1 MQKLSYENSQKRGGV
16 EMRIAIAIALIL
28 GLMAITSPTFAG
40 EPVINHIADAFSG
53 HNDYIET
60 WGYVAKTISLEK
72 VPYVKVLNADLRIEI
87 ATPIGEESF
96 EKGILKVG
104 LEF

>member
-1 MQKLSYENSQKRGGV
+1 
-16 EMRIAIAIALIL
+16 L
-28 GLMAITSPTFAG
+28 GLMTISLPVFAG

-60 WGYVAKTISLEK
+60 WGYVAKTIDSEK
-72 VPYVKVLNADLRIEI
+72 LPFISVLNADLRIKMS
-87 ATPIGEESF
+87 TPIGNDSF
-96 EKGILKVG
+96 EKGILEVG

>member
-1 MQKLSYENSQKRGGV
+1 MKAIVLVLTLMLIGGG
-16 EMRIAIAIALIL
+16 ACPA
-28 GLMAITSPTFAG
+28 FAG

-60 WGYVAKTISLEK
+60 WGYVAKTINLEK
-72 VPYVKVLNADLRIEI
+72 VPFVSILNADLRIKM

-96 EKGILKVG
+96 EKGILEVG

>member
-1 MQKLSYENSQKRGGV
+1 MKILTLALMIG
-16 EMRIAIAIALIL
+16 ILAISL
-28 GLMAITSPTFAG
+28 PVFAG
-40 EPVINHIADAFSG
+40 EPVINHIADAFSV

-60 WGYVAKTISLEK
+60 WGYVAKTIDSEK
-72 VPYVKVLNADLRIEI
+72 LPFISVLNADLRIEM
-87 ATPIGEESF
+87 ATPIGNDSF